1 MKVRLIFYDILKLG
15 LQVGSCMHE
24 WALAE
29 AVISAASEAA
39 DKEGLRRVT
48 DVRIRLG
55 ELQQVEQEV
64 LEFALSQLK
73 TGQLKGARFKIEKVK
88 ARLKCRACGY
98 TWVFNEKELDESMV
112 EAIHFVPE
120 VAHVYIKCPQCGSPD
135 FEVVEGRGVWLLSV
149 RGVK

>member
-1 MKVRLIFYDILKLG
+1 
-15 LQVGSCMHE
+15 MHE

-39 DKEGLRRVT
+39 DKEGLRNVT
-48 DVRIRLG
+48 EVMIRLG

-64 LEFALSQLK
+64 LEFALSQLGK
-73 TGQLKGARFKIEKVK
+73 AKLKSARFKIEKVR
-88 ARLKCRACGY
+88 ARMKCRVCGH
-98 TWVFNEKELDESMV
+98 TWVFDEKEFDGSMV

-135 FEVVEGRGVWLLSV
+135 FEVVEGRGIWLLSV